1 MEFINSIDEES
12 LRHKL
17 CIFTGLQV
25 VAFIGAMIFF
35 GDFYADSGL
44 FIPFFIYLLITFV
57 ECISGG
63 FFRIIEAFKFAVGSV
78 TAILTLSLIPD
89 VKKGYYDIS
98 DFVYL
103 FLVIISAVPAIV
115 YFSQM
120 LKSDKQDNIVPDE
133 KELALTQK
141 LCLLPALQTLFPA
154 LFFMFPSKSYITEM
168 HFQENSFFAMQVYC
182 SISLWLLLSFVM
194 LLEWRSPIIFKTV
207 EQCKLLSALLL
218 SPFWMSGAALFA
230 YRNSTEVTI
239 VVIALWVT
247 FILNFLIYKIGMRRI
262 KRMKKE
268 AEKEF
273 QAE

>member
-89 VKKGYYDIS
+89 VKKGYSPLMSCSLSGEMPLI
-98 DFVYL
+98 FRT
-103 FLVIISAVPAIV
+103 
-115 YFSQM
+115 
-120 LKSDKQDNIVPDE
+120 
-133 KELALTQK
+133 LTSS
-141 LCLLPALQTLFPA
+141 LL
-154 LFFMFPSKSYITEM
+154 
-168 HFQENSFFAMQVYC
+168 
-182 SISLWLLLSFVM
+182 
-194 LLEWRSPIIFKTV
+194 
-207 EQCKLLSALLL
+207 
-218 SPFWMSGAALFA
+218 
-230 YRNSTEVTI
+230 
-239 VVIALWVT
+239 
-247 FILNFLIYKIGMRRI
+247 
-262 KRMKKE
+262 
-268 AEKEF
+268 
-273 QAE
+273 